1 MAARGSKKDP
11 PSTGLFEKVH
21 LGSVPEKTFAQAALR
36 PPEGWIYWGSF
47 LSGMIRMDT
56 YMRRDRLWTL
66 VFSLRGQQTIE
77 TVVSFHSWFAPPYP
91 HTTTEYTIM
100 AKYLKKAQR
109 QAKKAKKEKTDPF
122 FAEKY
127 EALHEYLCLTAWE
140 DGSTRQTSTISLFV
154 DNGQW
159 KARLNDREDGLVAFV
174 AADGFIALLEALE
187 SGLRDGTLDW
197 REDRFAAKP
206 KGKKS

>member
-1 MAARGSKKDP
+1 MTKRRSEKDHP
-11 PSTGLFEKVH
+11 GTGLFEKVH
-21 LGSVPEKTFAQAALR
+21 LGSMPEKTFAQAALR

-47 LSGMIRMDT
+47 LSGSIRMDT
-56 YMRRDRLWTL
+56 YLGPERLWTL

-77 TVVSFHSWFAPPYP
+77 TVVSFHSFFAPPYP

-109 QAKKAKKEKTDPF
+109 QAKKQKKEKTDPF

-127 EALHEYLCLTAWE
+127 EALHEYLTLSVWE
-140 DGSTRQTSTISLFV
+140 DGSSRMTSTISLFT

-159 KARLNDREDGLVAFV
+159 KARLNDRDEGTVAFV
-174 AADGFIALLEALE
+174 AAEGFIALLEALE
-187 SGLRDGTLDW
+187 TGLRDGTLDW
-197 REDRFAAKP
+197 REDRFAAQKKP
-206 KGKKS
+206 KKA